1 MSFATPTKYGF
12 DKPGNPSPMFVAGPE
27 GFCKKAKIAVVGGY
41 CIASL
46 GRSGLLC
53 QDKLTKFDPL
63 DKLHACGRKP
73 NALNRQQM
81 QLNDKDVM
89 TVHISPEGQLKS
101 PALSPRARLKTAFS
115 GTLGTALEFYDFAI
129 YGLAA
134 ATVFKQVFF
143 AEATPAVGLIASL
156 ATFAVGYVARPVGG
170 IILGAVGD
178 RIGRKAILVWTV
190 VLMGLASTLI
200 GALPTYDQI
209 GVWAPALLVLLRIMQ
224 GLGAGAE
231 LASSSTLLVESAA
244 PARRG
249 FLGSLVGIGTNG
261 GTLLASAVWLAV
273 SALPQDQLLTWGWRI
288 PFLLSIIIAGV
299 GLWMR
304 RSVAESPT
312 FDAHKENAAEQ
323 GIADIYR
330 QLLKSSRGKMLA
342 SLGLRWGENGIS
354 TIFLAFFVGQLVVI
368 AKDNPGLGSMAIV
381 VSALVGFVT
390 VPLGGLMSD
399 RFGRR
404 RMYLALST
412 FQLVVAFPAVWM
424 IQTGETAWVLLA
436 FVLAYS
442 VGVMGMYAVQSAYM
456 AELFGS
462 GARLAAV
469 TSSKELGA
477 LTSGGVAPL
486 ICAALVGAFG
496 NLWAVGAYMTLLALV
511 SIVSALALPETK
523 GRDLLVEAD
532 A

>member
-1 MSFATPTKYGF
+1 
-12 DKPGNPSPMFVAGPE
+12 
-27 GFCKKAKIAVVGGY
+27 
-41 CIASL
+41 
-46 GRSGLLC
+46 
-53 QDKLTKFDPL
+53 
-63 DKLHACGRKP
+63 
-73 NALNRQQM
+73 
-81 QLNDKDVM
+81 M
-89 TVHISPEGQLKS
+89 TVHISAEGQLK
-101 PALSPRARLKTAFS
+101 PASLSRRARFKTAFS

-190 VLMGLASTLI
+190 VLMGVASTLI

-209 GVWAPALLVLLRIMQ
+209 GIWAPALLVLLRILQ

-231 LASSSTLLVESAA
+231 LASSSTLLVESAE

-249 FLGSLVGIGTNG
+249 FVGSLVGIGTNG

-273 SALPQDQLLTWGWRI
+273 SALPKDQLLSWGWRV
-288 PFLLSIIIAGV
+288 PFLLSVIIALV

-304 RSVAESPT
+304 RTVAESPT
-312 FDAHKENAAEQ
+312 FDAHKESAAEQ
-323 GIADIYR
+323 GIIDIYR
-330 QLLKSSRGKMLA
+330 QLLKTSRAKMLA
-342 SLGLRWGENGIS
+342 CLGLRWGENGVS
-354 TIFLAFFVGQLVVI
+354 TIFLAFFVGQLVTI
-368 AKDNPGLGSMAIV
+368 AKDNPGLGSLAIV
-381 VSALVGFVT
+381 VSAAVGFVT
-390 VPLGGLMSD
+390 VPLGGLLSD

-404 RMYLALST
+404 PMYIALSV

-462 GARLAAV
+462 RARLAAV

-477 LTSGGVAPL
+477 LSAGGVAPL

-496 NLWAVGAYMTLLALV
+496 NLWAVGAYMALLALV
-511 SIVSALALPETK
+511 SVVSALVLPETK
-523 GRDLLVEAD
+523 GRDLLVAAD

>member
-1 MSFATPTKYGF
+1 
-12 DKPGNPSPMFVAGPE
+12 
-27 GFCKKAKIAVVGGY
+27 
-41 CIASL
+41 
-46 GRSGLLC
+46 
-53 QDKLTKFDPL
+53 
-63 DKLHACGRKP
+63 
-73 NALNRQQM
+73 
-81 QLNDKDVM
+81 M
-89 TVHISPEGQLKS
+89 TVHISSEGGLIQ
-101 PALSPRARLKTAFS
+101 PVLSRRARFKTAVS

-156 ATFAVGYVARPVGG
+156 ATFAVGYFARPVGG

-178 RIGRKAILVWTV
+178 RIGRKSILVWTV

-200 GALPTYDQI
+200 GVLPTYAQVGI
-209 GVWAPALLVLLRIMQ
+209 WAPALLVLLRIVQ

-231 LASSSTLLVESAA
+231 LASSSTLLVESAK

-249 FLGSLVGIGTNG
+249 FVGSLVGIGTNG

-273 SALPQDQLLTWGWRI
+273 SALPKEQLLAWGWRI
-288 PFLLSIIIAGV
+288 PFLLSVVIAVV

-304 RSVAESPT
+304 SSVAESPT
-312 FDAHKENAAEQ
+312 FDAQKESAADQ
-323 GIADIYR
+323 RIIDIYR
-330 QLLKSSRGKMLA
+330 QLLMTSRGKMLA
-342 SLGLRWGENGIS
+342 CLGLRWGENGIS
-354 TIFLAFFVGQLVVI
+354 TIFLAFFVGQLVVV
-368 AKDNPGLGSMAIV
+368 ARDNPGLGSLAIV
-381 VSALVGFVT
+381 VSAVIGFVT
-390 VPLGGLMSD
+390 VPLGGLLSD
-399 RFGRR
+399 RYGRR
-404 RMYLALST
+404 RMYLALSM
-412 FQLVVAFPAVWM
+412 FQLAVAFPAVWM

-442 VGVMGMYAVQSAYM
+442 VGVMGMYAVQSAYI

-462 GARLAAV
+462 RARLAAV

-477 LTSGGVAPL
+477 LSSGGVAPL

-496 NLWAVGAYMTLLALV
+496 SLWAVGCYMALLAIV
-511 SIVSALALPETK
+511 SIISALVLPETR

>member
-1 MSFATPTKYGF
+1 
-12 DKPGNPSPMFVAGPE
+12 
-27 GFCKKAKIAVVGGY
+27 
-41 CIASL
+41 
-46 GRSGLLC
+46 
-53 QDKLTKFDPL
+53 
-63 DKLHACGRKP
+63 
-73 NALNRQQM
+73 
-81 QLNDKDVM
+81 M
-89 TVHISPEGQLKS
+89 TVHISSEDGLIQPV
-101 PALSPRARLKTAFS
+101 LSRRARFKTAVS

-156 ATFAVGYVARPVGG
+156 ATFAVGYFARPVGG

-178 RIGRKAILVWTV
+178 RIGRKSILVWTV

-200 GALPTYDQI
+200 GVLPTYAQVGI
-209 GVWAPALLVLLRIMQ
+209 WAPALLVLLRIVQ

-231 LASSSTLLVESAA
+231 LASSSTLLVESAK

-249 FLGSLVGIGTNG
+249 FVGSLVGIGTNG

-273 SALPQDQLLTWGWRI
+273 SALSKEQLLAWGWRI
-288 PFLLSIIIAGV
+288 PFLLSVVIAVV

-304 RSVAESPT
+304 SSVAESPT
-312 FDAHKENAAEQ
+312 FDAQKESAADQ
-323 GIADIYR
+323 RIIDIYR
-330 QLLKSSRGKMLA
+330 QLLMTSRGKMLA
-342 SLGLRWGENGIS
+342 CLGLRWGENGIS
-354 TIFLAFFVGQLVVI
+354 TIFLAFFVGQLVVV
-368 AKDNPGLGSMAIV
+368 ARDNPGLGSLAIV
-381 VSALVGFVT
+381 VSAVIGFVT
-390 VPLGGLMSD
+390 VPLGGLLSD
-399 RFGRR
+399 RYGRR
-404 RMYLALST
+404 RMYLALSV
-412 FQLVVAFPAVWM
+412 FQLAVAFPAVWM

-442 VGVMGMYAVQSAYM
+442 VGVMGMYAVQSAYI

-462 GARLAAV
+462 RARLAAV

-477 LTSGGVAPL
+477 LSSGGVAPL

-496 NLWAVGAYMTLLALV
+496 SLWAVGGYMALLAIV
-511 SIVSALALPETK
+511 SIISALVLPETR